1 MLVKLDALT
10 DKIISATG
18 WYITGLD
25 SWLLVFVFGAR
36 PLPPPLGSDE
46 QHKDEWAHQLEI
58 TRGELDEM
66 SPSDFGKAWD
76 KRNERLK
83 DGGVFEHLA
92 DLTEAHG
99 WDVIEKMTA
108 SELIRAV
115 ADLGLTPSAANSE
128 PADAR
133 R

>member
-1 MLVKLDALT
+1 
-10 DKIISATG
+10 
-18 WYITGLD
+18 
-25 SWLLVFVFGAR
+25 
-36 PLPPPLGSDE
+36 
-46 QHKDEWAHQLEI
+46 
-58 TRGELDEM
+58 M

-83 DGGVFEHLA
+83 NGGVFEYV
-92 DLTEAHG
+92 TELSDAHG
-99 WDVIEKMTA
+99 WEVVQKMTA
-108 SELIRAV
+108 SELIQAV

>member
-1 MLVKLDALT
+1 MHLLADNVRDE
-10 DKIISATG
+10 SARRVLENERWVLAVTEVRCS
-18 WYITGLD
+18 TAFA
-25 SWLLVFVFGAR
+25 S
-36 PLPPPLGSDE
+36 
-46 QHKDEWAHQLEI
+46 WAHQLEI

-66 SPSDFGKAWD
+66 SPTIFGKAWD
-76 KRNERLK
+76 KRNECLR
-83 DGGVFEHLA
+83 DGGVFEYV
-92 DLTEAHG
+92 TELSDAHG
-99 WDVIEKMTA
+99 WDVIQKMTA